1 MTAAE
6 LRDFIFGVRREAEDA
21 LAQLAT
27 VDVEELPPDV
37 RAEYEQVCAGWH
49 QFLALTEGEAVALH
63 EAACIRA
70 GRELTPDEL
79 RGLLGLQ

>member
-27 VDVEELPPDV
+27 VDPDELPPDV
-37 RAEYEQVCAGWH
+37 RAEYEQVRAGWE
-49 QFLALTEGEAVALH
+49 QFLALTQDDAVALH
-63 EAACIRA
+63 EAACLRA
-70 GRELTPDEL
+70 GRELTP
-79 RGLLGLQ
+79 RMS